1 MQMSGLFICDLAMH
15 DFSRDLLLA
24 SGQQQAAAEDITADQ
39 EKAEKMEVH
48 LKEAETLQKDND
60 ELMSLLVPK
69 AVAKLLKEVMMI
81 MMMIMMMMMLMM
93 MMVRAP
99 PMRTRRRRLRPSPWS
114 CRTCSA

>member
-69 AVAKLLKEVMMI
+69 AVAKLLKEVRMMIMLMI
-81 MMMIMMMMMLMM
+81 MMMLIMA
-93 MMVRAP
+93 RAHP
-99 PMRTRRRRLRPSPWS
+99 TRTRRRLLSP
-114 CRTCSA
+114 